1 MSYRARLVATDLVER
16 FDWSAADLLIE
27 RSGDNLGA
35 AALDVVDEPLV
46 ALRPEPVPLEVTA
59 GEQQAKL
66 ATIERDAFAK
76 GYAQGERAGMEAGAR
91 RADAMLRRV
100 AQTLEDLSHL
110 RKAIVRETESQM
122 VQLALALARRVVHR
136 EVSLDPMLVAAM
148 AHVALERIGEST
160 PATIKLHPEDF
171 AIVAAHRGEA
181 WESAHVRVLPE
192 PSVAR
197 GGCVVESE
205 FGVVDG
211 SLDAQFEELARAL
224 LGDAHQPAVA
234 VHD

>member
-1 MSYRARLVATDLVER
+1 MSCRARLVATDLVER
-16 FDWSAADLLIE
+16 FEWAAADL
-27 RSGDNLGA
+27 R
-35 AALDVVDEPLV
+35 DVPPDIDVTSLEIDEHPADEPVDYAPPDLTV
-46 ALRPEPVPLEVTA
+46 A
-59 GEQQAKL
+59 EQQARL
-66 ATIERDAFAK
+66 ASLEREAFAK

-100 AQTLEDLSHL
+100 AQTLEDLAHL

-148 AHVALERIGEST
+148 AHVALERIGQST

-181 WESAHVRVLPE
+181 WESAHVRVMPE

-211 SLDAQFEELARAL
+211 SLDAQFEELTRAL
-224 LGDAHQPAVA
+224 LGDASRAPTLPAN
-234 VHD
+234 D